1 MKIVQSYLLILSMI
15 LSSNLIAAESY
26 NLENGTQE
34 NKEVDLTLATNPKE
48 FELSKL
54 KTEKKLT
61 LFDLR
66 IPEKDYTSEMQEVRE
81 KKLHGHQHLALLT
94 LGLAAVSAVTA
105 VIATNK
111 MKDARAARNGVMNST
126 DGDKFN
132 LHALTAGVTL
142 ASYLTTAYFSISA
155 PKADTMVDTE
165 NVKWHKRLAY
175 IHMPAMIIGPILGMK
190 AIDDYKK
197 GKNPSGIAKLHKP
210 IMALGIAALA
220 GAAIVVE
227 F

>member
-1 MKIVQSYLLILSMI
+1 MKFSQTIILVFSF
-15 LSSNLIAAESY
+15 LFSSLTFAEI
-26 NLENGTQE
+26 Q
-34 NKEVDLTLATNPKE
+34 KK
-48 FELSKL
+48 K
-54 KTEKKLT
+54 KKLS

-66 IPEKDYTSEMQEVRE
+66 IPESEYTKEMEDSRE
-81 KKLHGHQHLALLT
+81 KKLHAHPHLGFLT
-94 LGLAAVSAVTA
+94 LGLAALAGVTA

-111 MKDARAARNGVMNST
+111 VKKARDGRNGTYDSS

-132 LHALTAGVTL
+132 THALMAGLTL

-155 PKADTMVDTE
+155 PKSDAMEDLDS
-165 NVKWHKRLAY
+165 VKWHKRLAY
-175 IHMPAMIIGPILGMK
+175 IHVPAMIIGPILGLK

-210 IMALGIAALA
+210 VMALGLAALI
-220 GAAIVVE
+220 GAAVVVE